1 MFPLVGGGHLGGDGR
16 PVHAPDAAFG
26 KLITRAR
33 AHMTGVDTSS
43 SFLQDHDQEAAAAAA
58 ATAAA
63 AAAAAAA
70 AGATTRITCS
80 YRSSPCLPSRRSR
93 DRDRFDFNDSDPSS
107 TTEDC
112 HQNENMIPGTTCT
125 TFPPQAPTPP
135 SPLRRHQPIAPPQK
149 KTLRTLNRG
158 H

>member
-1 MFPLVGGGHLGGDGR
+1 MIDQCTPPTPLSANSQ
-16 PVHAPDAAFG
+16 P
-26 KLITRAR
+26 RAR
-33 AHMTGVDTSS
+33 PHFTGVESSS

-70 AGATTRITCS
+70 ATTRITCS

-93 DRDRFDFNDSDPSS
+93 DRDRCDFNDSDPSS

-125 TFPPQAPTPP
+125 TFPTHAPTPP
-135 SPLRRHQPIAPPQK
+135 SPLRRAPRIIIIDAENAQC
-149 KTLRTLNRG
+149 G
-158 H
+158 HFFRYR